1 MLDERI
7 PEARRETLAAGIAA
21 AEGRTADAMALYR
34 EALRNWRASR
44 SGWDEAL
51 TGIDMAM
58 LLDPADPE
66 VAAVI
71 TSTRSILERLHA
83 RPYLERLASAVAARS
98 ARRVISEQPAG
109 RTAGAGET
117 VKEVSA

>member
-1 MLDERI
+1 
-7 PEARRETLAAGIAA
+7 
-21 AEGRTADAMALYR
+21 MALYR

-44 SGWDEAL
+44 SVWDEAL
-51 TGIDMAM
+51 TGIDMAL

-71 TSTRSILERLHA
+71 TSTRAILERLHA
-83 RPYLERLASAVAARS
+83 RPYLERLASAVAAGS

-109 RTAGAGET
+109 RAAGAGET